1 MKQETKKTKRSK
13 RHRRVRAKIFGTAER
28 PRLVV
33 FRSNKHV
40 YGQLVDDEKGRI
52 LVSAS
57 DTGMKKKKK
66 RIEVSN
72 EVGRLIAQKA
82 KAKNISK
89 VVFDRGGYA
98 YHGNIKALAEGA
110 RAGGLLL

>member
-1 MKQETKKTKRSK
+1 M
-13 RHRRVRAKIFGTAER
+13 
-28 PRLVV
+28 

-52 LVSAS
+52 LVSVS